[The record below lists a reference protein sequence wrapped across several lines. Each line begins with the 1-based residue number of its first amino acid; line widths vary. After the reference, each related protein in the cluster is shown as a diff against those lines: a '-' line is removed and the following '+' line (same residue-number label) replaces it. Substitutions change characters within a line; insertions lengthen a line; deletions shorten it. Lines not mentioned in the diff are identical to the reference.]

1 MCSED
6 QDQDYLR
13 EQTKQCVQRVR
24 RIFEKAF
31 NYFRTSASELKE
43 ERCLLLEE
51 MLNVEAGFG
60 DLGDV
65 SLVQSKLPK
74 KLKKRRPIVT
84 EEGPAG
90 YEEYIDYSFP
100 EEAHTQNLKILET
113 AYMWKKRKQ
122 LKRKSDAADYEAES
136 SDRSAAPGPGYTE
149 VVTSPLQT
157 PVSSK
162 VGKANKTSRLTKC
175 SRSGPQTPA
184 CNVGSPSGA
193 NLTPAGPCRFDSSL
207 GLLTKKFNNLIKHA
221 EDGILDLN
229 NAADTLEAQIEN
241 LSDEEHRL
249 DQQIREMQ
257 E

>member
-31 NYFRTSASELKE
+31 NYFRTSAPELKE

-51 MLNVEAGFG
+51 MLNVEASIG
-60 DLGDV
+60 DLGDA

-84 EEGPAG
+84 EDGLAG
-90 YEEYIDYSFP
+90 YEESIDYSFP
-100 EEAHTQNLKILET
+100 EEAHTQNLKILEA
-113 AYMWKKRKQ
+113 AYMWKKRK

-136 SDRSAAPGPGYTE
+136 SDRRAAPGYTE

-175 SRSGPQTPA
+175 SRSGPQTLA

-229 NAADTLEAQIEN
+229 NAADTLEVTTF
-241 LSDEEHRL
+241 LSVVMYSMSRICKL
-249 DQQIREMQ
+249 
-257 E
+257 

>member
-1 MCSED
+1 
-6 QDQDYLR
+6 
-13 EQTKQCVQRVR
+13 
-24 RIFEKAF
+24 
-31 NYFRTSASELKE
+31 
-43 ERCLLLEE
+43 

-84 EEGPAG
+84 KDGPAG

-100 EEAHTQNLKILET
+100 EEAHTQNLKILEA
-113 AYMWKKRKQ
+113 AYMWNKRK

-157 PVSSK
+157 PLSSK

-175 SRSGPQTPA
+175 SRSGPQTLA
-184 CNVGSPSGA
+184 CNVGSPSAA
-193 NLTPAGPCRFDSSL
+193 NLTPAGPCRFDSAL
-207 GLLTKKFNNLIKHA
+207 GDYFPICCNVFYVK
-221 EDGILDLN
+221 DLQI
-229 NAADTLEAQIEN
+229 AQVEN
-241 LSDEEHRL
+241 LSDEERRL

-257 E
+257 ERLRDLSEDESNKKWLFVTEEDIKGLPSGSRF